1 MSQFYQRMAATARS
15 LLRQYGR
22 EMVLRKPGE
31 ATGPDWDPTPGTPID
46 VPFIGVQSKYNAM
59 EIDGQLI
66 QQQDRKVFVEALDE
80 PPTQDMT
87 LIDKGQS
94 LEIVSV
100 QTVEPGDGPVLYIL
114 QVRA

>member
-1 MSQFYQRMAATARS
+1 MSEFYQEMAGMAKE
-15 LLRQYGR
+15 LLREFGR
-22 EMVLRKPGE
+22 SMTLRKPGE
-31 ATGPDWDPTPGTPID
+31 ASGPDWDPTPGEPID
-46 VPFIGVQSKYNAM
+46 MPFIGVQSKYNAM

-87 LIDKGQS
+87 LIDRGRELQ
-94 LEIVSV
+94 IVSV

>member
-1 MSQFYQRMAATARS
+1 MSEFYNRMAATARR

-31 ATGPDWDPTPGTPID
+31 ASGPDWDPTPSTPTD
-46 VPFIGVQSKYNAM
+46 TPFIGVQSKYSTG

-66 QQQDRKVFVEALDE
+66 QQQDRKIFVEALPE

-100 QTVEPGDGPVLYIL
+100 QTIEPGDGALLYIL

>member
-1 MSQFYQRMAATARS
+1 MSEFYQRIAATARS

-22 EMVLRKPGE
+22 EMVLRKPGQ
-31 ATGPDWDPTPGTPID
+31 ASGPDWDPTPGEPID
-46 VPFIGVQSKYNAM
+46 MPFIGVQSKYNAM

-66 QQQDRKVFVEALDE
+66 QQQDRKVFVEALPE

-87 LIDKGQS
+87 LIDKGQE
-94 LEIVSV
+94 LQVVSV
-100 QTVEPGDGPVLYIL
+100 QTIEPGDGALLYIL